1 MQRRK
6 KQAAEI
12 SQLYSKKIRCIKHMD
27 QTDSGCRQSESKEDG
42 DRGSIENGINSSEK
56 QQMCIKPVPKS
67 KAHDDCPANECS
79 QNELW
84 TKYDHMVPFYIL
96 YSLKTQ
102 TKIESRCPMKM

>member
-1 MQRRK
+1 MERRK

-42 DRGSIENGINSSEK
+42 DRGSTENGINSSKK
-56 QQMCIKPVPKS
+56 QQMWIKLMPKS

-84 TKYDHMVPFYIL
+84 TKYYQMAHLYIL
-96 YSLKTQ
+96 LFFKNTN
-102 TKIESRCPMKM
+102 KD